1 MFSMGLFVD
10 RLSVTLEVPVCER
23 EETKARLEEL
33 SNDGVINR
41 ERYRSSKLLIGYRK
55 AFRIP
60 LGEGY
65 SCVLQIEPH
74 GKYKGSRYMR
84 LEWNPHRAGRVAL
97 NPPQIIKDVLRF
109 CVPSYT
115 EDYLLNGRYTRL
127 DFAFDLYRV
136 PVESI
141 IVFTL
146 LRRSVSGRYYSP
158 REVYDKTG
166 YLNSQEI
173 GDPESDRYLLIYDK
187 RAERIYRKFEGNDEV
202 YWNLMNG
209 SSVRRLVPITRFE
222 IRLRDIEDIRDFVH
236 HGENP
241 FENYEVQVF
250 QNLPQVRDDFFR
262 SLLIDAAKKA
272 GAYAVVSREKDRRK
286 RKQLKEFLLEGPP
299 PSWWNPMHLWEQAPT
314 AIANAIGCP
323 SAFAR

>member
-1 MFSMGLFVD
+1 M
-10 RLSVTLEVPVCER
+10 PER
-23 EETKARLEEL
+23 EETKARLESL
-33 SNDGVINR
+33 SDDGVIDK
-41 ERYRSSKLLIGYRK
+41 EQYRSSKLLIGYRK

-65 SCVLQIEPH
+65 SCVLQIEPY
-74 GKYKGSRYMR
+74 GKYKSSRYMR
-84 LEWNPHRAGRVAL
+84 LEWNPHRAGRVAP
-97 NPPQIIKDVLRF
+97 NPSEFIKDVLRY

-141 IVFTL
+141 IVFTM

-187 RAERIYRKFEGNDEV
+187 RAERIYRKFEGNDEA
-202 YWNLMNG
+202 YWRLLNG
-209 SSVRRLVPITRFE
+209 SSARRLTPLTRFE
-222 IRLRDIEDIRDFVH
+222 IRLRDINDIRDFVH
-236 HGENP
+236 NGENP
-241 FENYEVQVF
+241 FQNYEVQVF
-250 QNLPQVRDDFFR
+250 ENLPLVQDDFFR
-262 SLLIDAAKKA
+262 SLLIDAAKRA

-286 RKQLKEFLLEGPP
+286 RQQLKNFLLEGPSP
-299 PSWWNPMHLWEQAPT
+299 NWWNPEHLWENAHA
-314 AIANAIGCP
+314 AIAKAIGHP
-323 SAFAR
+323 DAFVR